1 MVPFASWIGE
11 FHANNPEMSKLLH
24 KAIREKSD
32 NAYTIYQQHL
42 ASRPVNVSGAYRHLA
57 GGQPVEFFV
66 ITFGLP
72 YLLRCRF
79 FEIL

>member
-1 MVPFASWIGE
+1 
-11 FHANNPEMSKLLH
+11 MSKLLH

-66 ITFGLP
+66 ITLVYHIFYAAGSS
-72 YLLRCRF
+72 RSCRTK
-79 FEIL
+79 E

>member
-1 MVPFASWIGE
+1 MVPFAFLIGE

-42 ASRPVNVSGAYRHLA
+42 ASRPVNVSDA
-57 GGQPVEFFV
+57 
-66 ITFGLP
+66 
-72 YLLRCRF
+72 
-79 FEIL
+79 